1 MLKLTAPMPLEL
13 LITPV
18 AAETG
23 FNQPWQKPLVLLA
36 LLDDQPPRLHL
47 LAELFQLSPAE
58 QRLAELLAQQM
69 PPEACANHLGVSINT
84 VRTHLRA
91 LFRKTGTSRQTEL
104 LSLIGRLHR

>member
-1 MLKLTAPMPLEL
+1 M
-13 LITPV
+13 
-18 AAETG
+18 
-23 FNQPWQKPLVLLA
+23 LLA